1 MSQSNLDNQ
10 RAQRILFTANIC
22 HESLDNIYES
32 LVDRD
37 FDFAAEE
44 IRNVIV
50 ELRLII
56 KSIPDDDF

>member
-10 RAQRILFTANIC
+10 RAQRILFTMNIC
-22 HESLDNIYES
+22 NESLDNIYES

-50 ELRLII
+50 ELRLIL
-56 KSIPDDDF
+56 KSIPEDDF

>member
-1 MSQSNLDNQ
+1 MSQSNLDHQ
-10 RAQRILFTANIC
+10 RAQRILFTMNIC
-22 HESLDNIYES
+22 NKSLDNIYES

-50 ELRLII
+50 ELRLIL

>member
-1 MSQSNLDNQ
+1 MSQSNLDHQ
-10 RAQRILFTANIC
+10 RAQRILFTMNIC
-22 HESLDNIYES
+22 NESLDNIYES

-50 ELRLII
+50 ELRLIL

>member
-1 MSQSNLDNQ
+1 MSQSNLDHQ
-10 RAQRILFTANIC
+10 RAQRILFTMNIC
-22 HESLDNIYES
+22 NESLDNIYES

-50 ELRLII
+50 ELRLIL
-56 KSIPDDDF
+56 KSIPEDDF

>member
-1 MSQSNLDNQ
+1 MSQSNLDHQ
-10 RAQRILFTANIC
+10 RAQRILFTMNIC

-50 ELRLII
+50 ELRLIL
-56 KSIPDDDF
+56 KSIPEDDF